1 MANIDRD
8 YIDMG
13 TLRINK
19 ISRNTFGLSGT
30 VLFHKNLGDDVK
42 AEIIVLHGPNKGHVY
57 ASPKESICKFT
68 AEEKKVYPDLVEASN
83 LPQPGTCPIPKN
95 NYTVNNYIVRKEHLP
110 KIVPAGTYYI
120 EIVFSLLDSPI
131 AGYSVEAIVT

>member
-1 MANIDRD
+1 MANVDRE

-13 TLRINK
+13 TLRIKK

-30 VLFHKNLGDDVK
+30 LLINKNLGDDVK
-42 AEIIVLHGPNKGHVY
+42 AEVLVLHGPKKGRFY
-57 ASPKESICKFT
+57 GSQKESICKFI

-83 LPQPGTCPIPKN
+83 LPEPGTCPIPKN
-95 NYTVNNYIVRKEHLP
+95 NYTINNYVVKKENLP
-110 KIVPAGTYYI
+110 KLVPAGDYFI
-120 EIVFSLLDSPI
+120 EVMFFIDDSAI